1 MKNLIGLVV
10 WLAVTLGVGALGA
23 VASVN
28 AASFYANLV
37 RPEWSPPGWLFGP
50 VWTTLYIL
58 MAVSVWLVWKQ
69 NPSARRTG
77 ALEWFVA
84 QLLVNGL
91 WSWLFF
97 AWNMGLWAFVD
108 VALLVL
114 MIGCTV
120 RSFWALNK
128 TASLLLLPYWAWVIF
143 ASALTWS
150 VWRANPG
157 VLG

>member
-1 MKNLIGLVV
+1 MKNVVSLVV

-50 VWTTLYIL
+50 VWTALYIL
-58 MAVSVWLVWKQ
+58 MGISVWLVWKQ
-69 NPSARRTG
+69 SPSARRTG

-97 AWNMGLWAFVD
+97 AWNLGLWAFVD
-108 VALLVL
+108 VVLLLVL
-114 MIGCTV
+114 IACTV
-120 RSFWALNK
+120 RAFWPLNK
-128 TASLLLLPYWAWVIF
+128 LATILLLPYLAWVGF
-143 ASALTWS
+143 ASILTWS